1 MLFSFVAL
9 YKYVQNDIFISKYS
23 DLEVDREESSVKKL
37 KRSARLVEMTQYLLS
52 RPHTLIPLTTFAER
66 YGAAKSSISEDLAII
81 KEVFEE
87 EGMGDLQT
95 LAGAAGGVKFM
106 PKMSQERAF
115 SFIKQLCSKLEQPD
129 RILPGGYLYM
139 SDLLGQPSVVN
150 EIGKILATAFSGL
163 EIDAVMTVETKGIPL
178 AYAVGS
184 QLNLPVVLVRRDH
197 QVTEGSAVS
206 INYVSG
212 SHKSLHTMSL
222 SRRALPEKSRVLI
235 VDDFMKAGGTV
246 QGMID
251 LLGEF
256 NAEVA
261 GVGVLVESG
270 TVDSEERLLHDYISL
285 ATLTAVDAKT
295 KQITVKPGNY
305 FNALQ

>member
-1 MLFSFVAL
+1 M
-9 YKYVQNDIFISKYS
+9 
-23 DLEVDREESSVKKL
+23 KKL

-52 RPHTLIPLTTFAER
+52 KPHTVIPLTTFAER

-87 EGMGDLQT
+87 GGSGELHT
-95 LAGAAGGVKFM
+95 LAGAAGGVKWI
-106 PKMSQERAF
+106 PKVSEEHALAFAERL
-115 SFIKQLCSKLEQPD
+115 STQLAQPD

-139 SDLLGQPSVVN
+139 SDLLGQPALMN
-150 EIGKILATAFSGL
+150 EAGKIFATAVGNMN
-163 EIDAVMTVETKGIPL
+163 IDVVMTVETKGIPL
-178 AYAVGS
+178 AYATGT

-197 QVTEGSAVS
+197 QATEGSAVS

-222 SRRALPEKSRVLI
+222 SRRAMKEHSRVLI

-251 LLGEF
+251 LLAEF
-256 NAEVA
+256 NATVA

-270 TVDSEERLLHDYISL
+270 SVDSEERLLTDYVSL
-285 ATLTAVDAKT
+285 AKLTAVDAKSRH
-295 KQITVKPGNY
+295 ISVSPGNY
-305 FNALQ
+305 FNL

>member
-1 MLFSFVAL
+1 M
-9 YKYVQNDIFISKYS
+9 
-23 DLEVDREESSVKKL
+23 KKL

-52 RPHTLIPLTTFAER
+52 RPHTVIPLTTFAER

-87 EGMGDLQT
+87 GGSGELQT
-95 LAGAAGGVKFM
+95 LAGAAGGVKWI
-106 PKMSQERAF
+106 PKVSREHALAFAERL
-115 SFIKQLCSKLEQPD
+115 SKQLEQPD

-139 SDLLGQPSVVN
+139 SDLLGQPALMN
-150 EIGKILATAFSGL
+150 EAGKIFATAFGNMD
-163 EIDAVMTVETKGIPL
+163 IDVVMTVETKGIPL
-178 AYAVGS
+178 AYATGA

-197 QVTEGSAVS
+197 QATEGSAVS

-222 SRRALPEKSRVLI
+222 SRRAMREHSRVLI

-251 LLGEF
+251 LLAEF
-256 NAEVA
+256 NATVA

-270 TVDSEERLLHDYISL
+270 SVDSEERLLTDYVSL
-285 ATLTAVDAKT
+285 AQLTAVDAKSRH
-295 KQITVKPGNY
+295 ISVKPGNY
-305 FNALQ
+305 FDL